1 MDFDYSDEQREL
13 KREAR
18 KFLEAR
24 CPPNLVRRA
33 LDQSGGSFDRDL
45 WRDMGALGWFGAVIP
60 EEHGGSGLGY
70 VELCA
75 IAEELGRAMAP
86 LPVASTVYLFA
97 EALLLAGSPEQRA
110 TWLPSIASGAVVG
123 CMATS
128 EGPGPLG
135 RKMPAATVENG
146 TLSGIK
152 IPVTDGAVADVA
164 IVLAAES
171 GQDGLFL
178 VDLTQE
184 GVCRTSLNSLDDSR
198 GVARLSFVEA
208 RAERLGS
215 RGSGHRLVE
224 LLFDRAAVLLAFEQL
239 GGADRCLDMARDYA
253 LQRHTFGR
261 VIGSYQA
268 IKHRLADMY
277 VKNELARSNAYY
289 AAWALASNS
298 PDLPVAAAAGR
309 LAASDAYGFAAKENI
324 QIHGGI
330 GFTWE
335 ADPQLHFR
343 RARHLSLV
351 CGAPGV
357 WSERLV
363 AALVQKHHRVTGSAE
378 AAA

>member
-1 MDFDYSDEQREL
+1 MDFDYSDEQQEL
-13 KREAR
+13 RREAR
-18 KFLEAR
+18 RFLEAR
-24 CPPNLVRRA
+24 CPPMLVRRA
-33 LDQSGGSFDRDL
+33 LDDPRGSFDRDL
-45 WRDMGALGWFGAVIP
+45 WRDMAALGWFGAVIP
-60 EEHGGSGLGY
+60 EEHAGSGLGY

-86 LPVASTVYLFA
+86 LPVASSVYLFA

-110 TWLPSIASGAVVG
+110 AWLPLIASGRVIG
-123 CMATS
+123 CMATA

-135 RKMPAATVENG
+135 QTMPATTVEDG
-146 TLSGIK
+146 KLSGVK
-152 IPVTDGAVADVA
+152 IPVTDGAVADAA

-171 GQDGLFL
+171 GQCGLFL
-178 VDLTQE
+178 VDLNQE
-184 GVCRTSLNSLDDSR
+184 GVRRTSLKSLDDSR
-198 GVARLSFVEA
+198 GLARLSFFEA

-215 RGSGHRLVE
+215 LGSGHRLVE

-239 GGADRCLDMARDYA
+239 GGADRCLEMARDYA
-253 LQRHTFGR
+253 LQRHTFGL

-289 AAWALASNS
+289 AAWALSTNS
-298 PDLPVAAAAGR
+298 PELSVAAAAAR
-309 LAASDAYGFAAKENI
+309 VAASDAYGFAAKESI

-363 AALVQKHHRVTGSAE
+363 AALVRKHERITSPTE